1 MRPNRAMCSQC
12 ASYKGFCPLYEGVC
26 PVYMRRERTTR
37 WIVCGV
43 AAIIVIVMFI
53 VL

>member
-1 MRPNRAMCSQC
+1 MCSQC
-12 ASYKGFCPLYEGVC
+12 ESYKGFCPLFGGVC
-26 PVYMRRERTTR
+26 PVYMSRERTTR

>member
-1 MRPNRAMCSQC
+1 MCSQC
-12 ASYKGFCPLYEGVC
+12 ESYKGFCPLFGGIC
-26 PVYMRRERTTR
+26 PVYVRRERTTR